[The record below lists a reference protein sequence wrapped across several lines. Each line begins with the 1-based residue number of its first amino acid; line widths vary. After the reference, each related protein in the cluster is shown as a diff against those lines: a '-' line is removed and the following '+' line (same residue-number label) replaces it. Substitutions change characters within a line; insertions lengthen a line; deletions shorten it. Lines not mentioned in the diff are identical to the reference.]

1 MGIEPN
7 NKKENRGKS
16 HQVRFQAVR
25 IYFTVEISIVI
36 RFLGI
41 IIAWNC
47 VKVYSSCLIKL
58 LNTTKNIH

>member
-16 HQVRFQAVR
+16 HQVQFQVVR

-41 IIAWNC
+41 INTDN
-47 VKVYSSCLIKL
+47 VLIV
-58 LNTTKNIH
+58 